1 MKNNSVIF
9 VTTDQKW
16 KAKISGVKVHF
27 QQLQF
32 LAGRK
37 IQKIRY
43 INYIGLDVG
52 IVGTSDGPENRNL
65 NFGFIEV
72 SYKYG
77 HLVKLYNLPS
87 TEADY

>member
-37 IQKIRY
+37 IQKICY

-52 IVGTSDGPENRNL
+52 D
-65 NFGFIEV
+65 
-72 SYKYG
+72 
-77 HLVKLYNLPS
+77 
-87 TEADY
+87 

>member
-1 MKNNSVIF
+1 MKNNRVIF

-43 INYIGLDVG
+43 INYIGLG
-52 IVGTSDGPENRNL
+52 VGTSDGSDTYPKSEFWIYRSVIQKW
-65 NFGFIEV
+65 FF
-72 SYKYG
+72 
-77 HLVKLYNLPS
+77 
-87 TEADY
+87 

>member
-52 IVGTSDGPENRNL
+52 TSDGSDTRNL
-65 NFGFIEV
+65 SFGFIEV
-72 SYKYG
+72 SYKFG
-77 HLVKLYNLPS
+77 HVVKLYNLPS